1 MRISIITAFDLN
13 RGIGYKGLMPWAL
26 SDDLRRF
33 KDLTLGHHLLMG
45 RKTWESIGGPLAG
58 RVGMVLSTQDKPLF
72 DGVVMVKFIHEAI
85 AFARTR
91 GENEFFIAGG
101 GEVYQ
106 SALAFAERL
115 YITRIEAETKAD
127 TFFPDV
133 DYSQWNL
140 VQSLSFSVDD
150 RNQYATDFCIYDRL

>member
-1 MRISIITAFDLN
+1 MKISVIVAFDKN

-33 KDLTLGHHLLMG
+33 KDLTMGRHLLMG
-45 RKTWESIGGPLAG
+45 RRTWESIGGPLAG
-58 RVGMVLSTQDKPLF
+58 RTGMVLSTRDEPLF
-72 DGVVMVKFIHEAI
+72 EGIVTVKFIHEAI
-85 AFARTR
+85 AFAQKR

-106 SALAFAERL
+106 SALPFAERL
-115 YITRIEAETKAD
+115 YITRIKAETKAD
-127 TFFPDV
+127 TFFPEI
-133 DYSQWNL
+133 DYSRWNL
-140 VQSLSFSVDD
+140 VRLQSFSADE